1 MRAAVT
7 PYAASLLVGGLTAW
21 AYSAF
26 VVTDFDALHGANEDV
41 YITVDQ
47 FLALVGLVVG
57 APATLVLY
65 VVAMSAVTSS
75 AELSRGAKLAF
86 HALHVLLLAALLVLF
101 WVVGG
106 SDLLGCGLFFCV
118 GPVTRKQIKTQP
130 FSSGIATT
138 SALALFL
145 ATLVVLVGQAA
156 LALRLWCR
164 PDGAVSSGASPAA
177 ELEAVAEEAPAQRGR
192 PAWRGTERERRWWR
206 CQS

>member
-86 HALHVLLLAALLVLF
+86 HALHVLLLAALLAARKRICCERSSE
-101 WVVGG
+101 WV
-106 SDLLGCGLFFCV
+106 C
-118 GPVTRKQIKTQP
+118 RKAYSRCQRVQK
-130 FSSGIATT
+130 
-138 SALALFL
+138 
-145 ATLVVLVGQAA
+145 
-156 LALRLWCR
+156 ALR
-164 PDGAVSSGASPAA
+164 
-177 ELEAVAEEAPAQRGR
+177 
-192 PAWRGTERERRWWR
+192 
-206 CQS
+206 